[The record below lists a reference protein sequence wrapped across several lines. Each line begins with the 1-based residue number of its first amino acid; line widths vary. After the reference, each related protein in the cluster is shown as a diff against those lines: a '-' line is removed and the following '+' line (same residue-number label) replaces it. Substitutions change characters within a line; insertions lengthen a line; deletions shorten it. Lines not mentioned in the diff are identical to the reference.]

1 MTEKAPET
9 DLAVPRLLRDA
20 GIMRMDQGLL
30 RLALTHASKNKK
42 MNNER
47 LEFLGDRVISL
58 ALADM
63 IYAQYPD
70 ENEGDLALRHAALAR
85 MEVLAQ
91 IARANDLGNDILTA
105 SMGKGSVAVGAIDNV
120 LADGVEALIGALY
133 RDQGYAVCAD
143 VVAVLWA
150 DVLANMVAPP
160 RDPKTVVQEW
170 TQGRGLPLP
179 IYAEIGRLGP
189 DHAPEFS
196 VELRVQGLEPVVGTG
211 SSRRLAE
218 KAAAV
223 KMMEFMTEDK

>member
-1 MTEKAPET
+1 MTEQPLAPIIV
-9 DLAVPRLLRDA
+9 VPQLLRDA
-20 GIMRMDQGLL
+20 GITQIDNDLL
-30 RLALTHASKNKK
+30 RLALTHSSKNKK
-42 MNNER
+42 INNER

-63 IYAQYPD
+63 IYSQYPN

-85 MEVLAQ
+85 MEVLAD
-91 IARANDLGNDILTA
+91 IARAHHLGDDMITA
-105 SMGKGSVAVGAIDNV
+105 RMGKTGGAVGDIDNV

-143 VVAVLWA
+143 VIAVLWA
-150 DVLANMVAPP
+150 NVLADMVAPP

-179 IYAEIGRLGP
+179 VYTETARSGP

-196 VELRVQGLEPVVGTG
+196 VELRVRGFDPVVGTG
-211 SSRRLAE
+211 ASRRMA
-218 KAAAV
+218 KKDAAA
-223 KMMEFMTEDK
+223 KMIEFIKE